1 VPAMPTWDDVVEIG
15 RELPEVALGTW
26 FGTPGL
32 RVAGEGFCR
41 MRSNPEALVI
51 RVLDL
56 GDREALVRGNPD
68 VYFYTP
74 HYEGFPYVL
83 VRLEKVDL
91 VELRELVEDAWRLR
105 APKHLVPHLD

>member
-1 VPAMPTWDDVVEIG
+1 MPSWDDVVAIG
-15 RELPEVALGTW
+15 LELPEVELGSW

-32 RVAGEGFCR
+32 RVAGNGFCR
-41 MRSNPEALVI
+41 LRSNPEALVI

-68 VYFYTP
+68 AYFYTP

-83 VRLEKVDL
+83 VRLDKVDRD
-91 VELRELVEDAWRLR
+91 ELRELIEDAWRLR
-105 APKHLVPHLD
+105 APKRLVADFD

>member
-1 VPAMPTWDDVVEIG
+1 MPTWDDVVSIG
-15 RELPEVALGTW
+15 LELPEVEVGRW

-32 RVAGEGFCR
+32 RVAGAGFCR
-41 MRSNPEALVI
+41 LRSNPNALVI

-91 VELRELVEDAWRLR
+91 QDLRELIEDAWRLR
-105 APKHLVPHLD
+105 APSRLVAHLEH